1 MTKRLRV
8 VLDTNILLVSIS
20 SKSKYHWLFSKLING
35 AYELYI
41 TNEILLEYKEIIA
54 SKYNL
59 NVAKNVIRTL
69 LYLENVRLVTPY
81 YKWNLITADQD
92 DNKFVDCYI
101 FSNSQYLV
109 THDKHFAHLK
119 DIKFPKVRVCNITQ
133 FKKLLD
139 DSLL

>member
-1 MTKRLRV
+1 M
-8 VLDTNILLVSIS
+8 
-20 SKSKYHWLFSKLING
+20 
-35 AYELYI
+35 
-41 TNEILLEYKEIIA
+41 
-54 SKYNL
+54 
-59 NVAKNVIRTL
+59 
-69 LYLENVRLVTPY
+69 ENVRLVTPY